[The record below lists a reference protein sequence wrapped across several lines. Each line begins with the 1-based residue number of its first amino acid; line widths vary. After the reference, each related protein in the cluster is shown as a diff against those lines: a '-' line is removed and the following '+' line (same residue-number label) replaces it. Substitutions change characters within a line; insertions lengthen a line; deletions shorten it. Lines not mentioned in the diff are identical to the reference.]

1 MKLVTS
7 LLIFI
12 SALFLAS
19 CAEDA
24 PSGPDLSGVDE
35 RDHNYFNEIYNRC
48 SINNTVMDCNCVARV
63 NVEHRDAAYD
73 VYAAEYD
80 TIHKPALEAEI
91 ATKAATLAEKTK
103 NLSDERV
110 LEALELELHDL
121 EAKLKAGV
129 DNIDDFELP
138 FLPAGATDA
147 CVIAN

>member
-7 LLIFI
+7 LLIFL

-19 CAEDA
+19 CGEEA
-24 PSGPDLSGVDE
+24 PAGPDLSNVAV
-35 RDHNYFNEIYNRC
+35 RDQNYFIEIYNRC
-48 SINNTVMDCNCVARV
+48 SINNSIMDCNCVAHV

-73 VYAAEYD
+73 IYAAEYE
-80 TIHKPALEAEI
+80 TRHKPALEAEI
-91 ATKAATLAEKTK
+91 ATKAAILAEKTK

-121 EAKLKAGV
+121 EAKLKVGV

-147 CVIAN
+147 CIISN